1 MLFRSAAEG
10 FEAIYELR
18 MGEDRFKAE
27 VSGDSFEVERGSVE
41 RPDAIIEADPATL
54 GELVYQ
60 DRPLAEALRSGD
72 VKMEGDDAAV
82 ERFLTLFTLPE
93 PAALV

>member
-1 MLFRSAAEG
+1 MFDPGAAEG

-18 MGEDRFKAE
+18 MGEDRFRAE

-72 VKMEGDDAAV
+72 VKIEGDDAAV

>member
-1 MLFRSAAEG
+1 
-10 FEAIYELR
+10 
-18 MGEDRFKAE
+18 
-27 VSGDSFEVERGSVE
+27 VE

-60 DRPLAEALRSGD
+60 DRRLAEALRSGD
-72 VKMEGDDAAV
+72 VKIEGDRAAV